1 MPALFCIEI
10 VVNVYEI
17 INNEY
22 LLMLSFLSTFAH
34 K

>member
-10 VVNVYEI
+10 AVNVYEI

-22 LLMLSFLSTFAH
+22 LLMLSILSIFAH